1 MGAMA
6 ASSSIYI
13 TTNTHGF
20 DWMRR
25 EGGRKGEREGGRE
38 GERERERPGF
48 GFFSLAVRSYLQH
61 FQRTKRTRLSWAR
74 KVSTTSHHMVNTVRE
89 REGGGREREIENN
102 KRLPNSYFIHIFP
115 RLAVDLKAFD
125 ISSYNANL

>member
-38 GERERERPGF
+38 GERERETWLRF
-48 GFFSLAVRSYLQH
+48 FFSRRPVVSPALPEDEENQTQLGQEGQH
-61 FQRTKRTRLSWAR
+61 HQPPHGEHCEGERE
-74 KVSTTSHHMVNTVRE
+74 VGGERE
-89 REGGGREREIENN
+89 RLKI
-102 KRLPNSYFIHIFP
+102 LSDYQIHILFIFFP
-115 RLAVDLKAFD
+115 AWLL
-125 ISSYNANL
+125 I